1 MCGPFHAMVVNPNVV
16 GERMKILWYA
26 VFLKSWLRLVLFW
39 FTLVSSSVCLVFF
52 FTSLESKDLKM
63 FISKD
68 IFYQQVKLYMA
79 FSMIIE
85 QQHTIFPHVRPTG
98 VIFFSLPFIQSSQY
112 IRPKV
117 IMHKGASIIRT
128 WVLFEGGPYL
138 RKCDKYLFSPRCYP
152 RTSDYRAKIANK

>member
-1 MCGPFHAMVVNPNVV
+1 MISKQKQMCGPFHAMVVNPNVV

-85 QQHTIFPHVRPTG
+85 QQHTIFPLVRPAA
-98 VIFFSLPFIQSSQY
+98 VIFFSWPFIWRGWRHFVDNDISWTLFFKKGDFSWTF
-112 IRPKV
+112 PK
-117 IMHKGASIIRT
+117 G
-128 WVLFEGGPYL
+128 
-138 RKCDKYLFSPRCYP
+138 DFSWTLLA
-152 RTSDYRAKIANK
+152 TSRGQF